1 MSRVSENS
9 SAAAL
14 KFSLG
19 KAKSKLENLQMKG
32 STLKDITRPSDNPIS
47 NVEALAINSR
57 VNDNK
62 QYLRNADYAMLHLN
76 VTEKSLEQLT
86 DLLTK
91 AKEIAISQSSD
102 FYNED
107 VRKNVAAEVTQLRNL
122 ALSISNKRVGQKYI
136 FAGYS
141 TLTLPFQ
148 NDGSYKGDSGHT
160 TVEIAK
166 DFFLPIN
173 LNGSEV
179 FFSSDDTSDKNI
191 NPLEHINPKK
201 KQEGQSTPNAGRELA
216 SVNNE
221 NNFKKRDNI
230 FAQLESLAVALETN
244 DSGLIQNLL
253 EEFDDSTSRL
263 ITLRTRIGS
272 ITSSVMNTQS
282 RLESENVDS
291 AERRSKLI
299 DADIA
304 EVFSDITKH
313 QNVLKSTYQSSQ
325 GMINQNLMDF
335 LR

>member
-86 DLLTK
+86 DVLTK

-136 FAGYS
+136 FSGFS
-141 TLTLPFQ
+141 TLTLPFE
-148 NDGSYKGDSGHT
+148 NDGTYKGDNGHT

-173 LNGSEV
+173 LNGTEV
-179 FFSSDDTSDKNI
+179 FYSSDDTSDKNI
-191 NPLEHINPKK
+191 NPLKHIDPAK
-201 KQEGQSTPNAGRELA
+201 KQEGQSSPLAGRDLA
-216 SVNNE
+216 SIKSE
-221 NNFKKRDNI
+221 TKLEKRDNI

-282 RLESENVDS
+282 RLESENIDS
-291 AERRSKLI
+291 AERKSKLM

-313 QNVLKSTYQSSQ
+313 QNVLKSTYKSSQ